1 MHAFCPVARKIKY
14 DAFNFMLL
22 FDMKCYVSGSAP
34 NKAEDG

>member
-1 MHAFCPVARKIKY
+1 MHAFCPVARKKY
-14 DAFNFMLL
+14 DAYNFMLL